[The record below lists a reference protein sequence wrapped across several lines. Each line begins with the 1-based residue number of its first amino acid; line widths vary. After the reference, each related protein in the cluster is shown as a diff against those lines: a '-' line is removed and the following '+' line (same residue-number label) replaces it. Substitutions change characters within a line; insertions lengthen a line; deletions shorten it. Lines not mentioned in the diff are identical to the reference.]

1 MNYLY
6 TRYKTV
12 RNFIDIPILIIAYT
26 LTVVL
31 LQQMHPQY
39 HFTFSF
45 SFILLAIISWYLCA
59 QVSNLYIDRRS
70 NRFSEEV
77 IFILYTLLLFTV
89 LLAASF
95 FFLNIYTGYDVVFFF
110 YFNTCFCLIQITTKY
125 YLRKRLQ
132 FAFLR
137 NGTYDH
143 LLLIGSTQS
152 AREFHETVN
161 IHFYYGYKCAG
172 LLGDEKMEWDDCPYL
187 GTTDQL
193 ETILHNKKIE
203 EVVITL
209 PNTQFNE
216 IKHCIEICDQQ
227 NVRTR
232 IIPDFYQYSANTS
245 KIEYIGL
252 IPVLKLKD
260 LPLDKKI
267 NQVLKRTFDI
277 LFSAGFFILL
287 GIWLF
292 PLIALFIKLTSKG
305 PIFFKQERWGLNNQK
320 ITLYKFRTMRA
331 DAPQFNEEGKFVLT
345 VPNDPRVTSIGK
357 YLRRTSFDELPQFWN
372 VLLGNMSVVGPRPHA
387 TPMNIESM
395 HTVDNYLLR
404 HLVNPGITGWAQ
416 VNGSRG
422 ETNKPGAMETRVR
435 FDLYYINKWTFW
447 LDCQIILQTIVNIIK
462 GDENAY

>member
-6 TRYKTV
+6 TRYKRI
-12 RNFIDIPILIIAYT
+12 RNFIDIPVLIVSYL
-26 LTVVL
+26 LTVLL
-31 LQQMHPQY
+31 LQYFRPDH
-39 HFTFSF
+39 HFTFNLSF
-45 SFILLAIISWYLCA
+45 VALALTSWYLCA
-59 QVSNLYIDRRS
+59 LISNLYIDRRS

-77 IFILYTLLLFTV
+77 IFIFYTLLLFTFF
-89 LLAASF
+89 LAASF
-95 FFLNIYTGYDVVFFF
+95 FFLNIYNGYDIYFFSC
-110 YFNTCFCLIQITTKY
+110 FNALFCAFQITVKY
-125 YLRKRLQ
+125 FLRKRLQ

-137 NGTYDH
+137 EGTYDS
-143 LLLIGSTQS
+143 LLLLGSTQA

-172 LLGDEKMEWDDCPYL
+172 LLGDERMEWDDCPYL
-187 GTTDQL
+187 GKTEELKNVLKKQL
-193 ETILHNKKIE
+193 ID

-209 PNTQFNE
+209 PNSKMDE
-216 IKHCIEICDQQ
+216 IKHYLEVCDQMH
-227 NVRTR
+227 VRTR

-260 LPLDKKI
+260 LPLDKKLNKVI
-267 NQVLKRTFDI
+267 KRAFDV
-277 LFSAGFFILL
+277 LFSLTFFLL
-287 GIWLF
+287 IGIWLF
-292 PLIALFIKLTSKG
+292 PVIALLVKFSSKG
-305 PIFFKQERWGLNNQK
+305 PVFFKQERWGLNNES
-320 ITLYKFRTMRA
+320 IILYKFRTMRA
-331 DAPQFNEEGKFVLT
+331 DASQFTENGKFALT
-345 VPNDPRVTSIGK
+345 VKNDPRVTLLGK
-357 YLRRTSFDELPQFWN
+357 YLRRISFDELPQFWN
-372 VLLGNMSVVGPRPHA
+372 VLIGNMSVVGPRPHA

-404 HLVNPGITGWAQ
+404 HVINPGITGWAQ

-422 ETNKPGAMETRVR
+422 ETNTPGAMETRVR

>member
-6 TRYKTV
+6 TRYKNI
-12 RNFIDIPILIIAYT
+12 RNFIDIPILIIAYL
-26 LTVVL
+26 LTFIIL
-31 LQQMHPQY
+31 SEFIKGTY
-39 HFTFSF
+39 ISFSF
-45 SFILLAIISWYLCA
+45 SFIILAICSWYLCA
-59 QVSNLYIDRRS
+59 QVSNLYTDRRS

-77 IFILYTLLLFTV
+77 IFILYTVILFTF
-89 LLAASF
+89 LLGASF
-95 FFLNIYTGYDVVFFF
+95 FFLDIYHGYNIKFFLF
-110 YFNTCFCLIQITTKY
+110 FNIFFCFLQIITKY
-125 YLRKRLQ
+125 FLRKKLQ
-132 FAFLR
+132 SDFLHK
-137 NGTYDH
+137 GAYDH
-143 LLLIGSTQS
+143 LLLIGSTQA

-161 IHFYYGYKCAG
+161 IHYYYGFKCSG
-172 LLGDEKMEWDDCPYL
+172 LLGDDKLEWDDCPYL
-187 GTTDQL
+187 GNINQL
-193 ETILHNKKIE
+193 QNVLSQKNIE

-209 PNTQFNE
+209 PNSKMEE
-216 IKHCIEICDQQ
+216 IKHCVEICDQM

-260 LPLDKKI
+260 LPLDKRL
-267 NQVLKRTFDI
+267 NQISKRTFDI
-277 LFSAGFFILL
+277 LFAASFFIFM

-292 PLIALFIKLTSKG
+292 PLIAILIKLTSKG
-305 PIFFKQERWGLNNQK
+305 PVFFKQERWGLNNQK
-320 ITLYKFRTMRA
+320 LILYKFRTMEHN
-331 DAPQFNEEGKFVLT
+331 APQFNENGTFALT
-345 VPNDPRVTSIGK
+345 VRNDPRVTSIGK

-372 VLLGNMSVVGPRPHA
+372 VLQGNMSVVGPRPHA

-422 ETNKPGAMETRVR
+422 ETNRPGAMETRVR

-447 LDCQIILQTIVNIIK
+447 LDFQIILQTIVNIIK

>member
-6 TRYKTV
+6 TRYKTI
-12 RNFIDIPILIIAYT
+12 RNFIDIPILIISY
-26 LTVVL
+26 L
-31 LQQMHPQY
+31 
-39 HFTFSF
+39 FTILFLHLINPANQLF
-45 SFILLAIISWYLCA
+45 FHYSFIILGIISWYLCA

-77 IFILYTLLLFTV
+77 IFILYTLLLFTF

-95 FFLNIYTGYDVVFFF
+95 FFLNIYKDYGFLFFLS
-110 YFNTCFCLIQITTKY
+110 FNTFFSVLQIFIKY
-125 YLRKRLQ
+125 ILRKRLQ
-132 FAFLR
+132 FAFL
-137 NGTYDH
+137 NKASYDN
-143 LLLIGSTQS
+143 LLLVGSTAT

-172 LLGDEKMEWDDCPYL
+172 ILGDEKMEWDDCPYL
-187 GTTDQL
+187 GGVDQL
-193 ETILHNKKIE
+193 SSVLKKKQIE

-209 PNTQFNE
+209 PNTKMNE
-216 IKHCIEICDQQ
+216 IKQCIETCDELGIK
-227 NVRTR
+227 TR
-232 IIPDFYQYSANTS
+232 IIPDFFEYTANTS

-252 IPVLKLKD
+252 IPVLKGRD
-260 LPLDKKI
+260 LPLDKRM
-267 NQVLKRTFDI
+267 NQILKRTFDI
-277 LFSAGFFILL
+277 VFSVATFVFI
-287 GIWLF
+287 GVWLF
-292 PLIALFIKLTSKG
+292 PIIAVLIKLSSKG
-305 PIFFKQERWGLNNQK
+305 PIFFKQERWGLNNQR
-320 ITLYKFRTMRA
+320 IILYKFRTMRES
-331 DAPQFNEEGKFVLT
+331 APQFHNNGKFAST
-345 VPNDPRVTSIGK
+345 VKNDPRVTAIGR

-416 VNGSRG
+416 VNGARG

-435 FDLYYINKWTFW
+435 FDLYYINKWSFW